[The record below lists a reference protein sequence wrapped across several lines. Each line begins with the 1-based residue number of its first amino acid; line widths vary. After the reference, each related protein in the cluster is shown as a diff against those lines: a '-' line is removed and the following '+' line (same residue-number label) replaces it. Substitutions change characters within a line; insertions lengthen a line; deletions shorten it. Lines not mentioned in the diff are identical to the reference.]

1 MKRLFLYVCL
11 ATTLIAC
18 SDNDEV
24 YYPVT
29 QQIQQALYDLYPEAQ
44 DVEWGSTVGYL
55 VADFVL
61 PATDLL
67 YAEAEAWFTPSAVWQ
82 MTSRDVTYSS
92 LPEAVTQ
99 AFELSAYGAAT
110 VEDVVRID
118 RLDAM
123 TIYTI
128 TVDRTRLPDI
138 SLFYTAEG
146 VLIEELPDDGYDDFR
161 RYLPT
166 TLPTQIATYI
176 SRNYPTA
183 TVLSL
188 QRRKGATE
196 VDVLDGDQV
205 RQIYFDAMNR
215 WGLTRTE
222 LQQSELPQLITLAI
236 DNLYLEY
243 TIDDAA
249 LIDSPN
255 GEYYLIEVDSSAGQ
269 STLRISTQGEVL

>member
-1 MKRLFLYVCL
+1 MLL
-11 ATTLIAC
+11 AC

-29 QQIQQALYDLYPEAQ
+29 QQLQQALYDLYPEAQ

-82 MTSRDVTYSS
+82 MTSRDITYSS
-92 LPEAVTQ
+92 LPEAVTR

-110 VEDVVRID
+110 VEDVERID

-123 TIYTI
+123 TIYVITI
-128 TVDRTRLPDI
+128 DRTRQPDI
-138 SLFYTAEG
+138 SVFYTAEG
-146 VLIEELPDDGYDDFR
+146 VLIEELQEDGYDDFR
-161 RYLPT
+161 RYLPS
-166 TLPTQIATYI
+166 TLPTQIAAYI
-176 SRNYPTA
+176 TRNYPTA
-183 TVLSL
+183 TVLAL
-188 QRRKGATE
+188 ERRKGATE
-196 VDVLDGDQV
+196 VDVLDGRQV

-222 LQQSELPQLITLAI
+222 LQQSELPALITLAI
-236 DNLYLEY
+236 DNLYREY

-249 LIDSPN
+249 LIDSPD
-255 GEYYLIEVDSSAGQ
+255 GEYYLIEVESSAGQ
-269 STLRISTQGEVL
+269 STLRISTEGEVL